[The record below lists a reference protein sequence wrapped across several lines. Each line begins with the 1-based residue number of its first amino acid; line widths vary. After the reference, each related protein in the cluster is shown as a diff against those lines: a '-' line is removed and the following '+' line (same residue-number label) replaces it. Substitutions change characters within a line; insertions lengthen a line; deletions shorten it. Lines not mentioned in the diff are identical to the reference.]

1 MKEQIDFDWSEKLE
15 IPDKNDRNIVIET
28 FPADKLERSK
38 YAKFLTQYLISSSYD
53 ESKSIDLNY
62 VLNLNSE
69 WGAGKSYF
77 LRRWAHD
84 LKSKHPVV
92 YIDAWKQ
99 DYSEDPL
106 MTVVSSLIS
115 QLREQ
120 AGIDE
125 DDTKIKAP
133 KKLIGLLK
141 AAAPSLARGL
151 SKRYL
156 GIDPAKIM
164 ESDDEDETIDS
175 DEKDEHDKPIDMG
188 LAASKI
194 VDQLINEHD
203 SKAIAIN
210 NLKANV
216 KKWIKLVVTE
226 NSLSNPAFVFIDELD
241 RCRPNYAVEM
251 LETIKHIFDIP
262 GVVFVV
268 ATDTEQLQHAVKAIY
283 GVGFDAR
290 VYLSRFFNSRFSLKT
305 PNLENLL
312 EVHCDTKKLSK
323 EYFERLDIVVW
334 PVNNDYLLTINNIT
348 VVLNAFNLSPR
359 SAIQITE
366 RIIATIYHLS
376 PKAIIDVIMLAT
388 LLCIREKNES
398 LYEEIIVKKFNKKD
412 GDKPLDTYLIE
423 HFNIASERIKINI
436 DISEHLVISK
446 RSGLQ
451 YLESGVYKVDYSY
464 YLKNIFCKFFNESNI
479 YLHFRSANLG
489 SITTPIEQIFDEFSN
504 IEYKEARIHS
514 GKSAEFWLRY
524 LNVDNKLDEVEVGLY
539 QDLVELASAIDWLSE
554 EDKLETRI
562 SRGQLT

>member
-1 MKEQIDFDWSEKLE
+1 MTDKIDFDWSKKLE
-15 IPDKNDRNIVIET
+15 VTDVNDPDIVTET

-38 YAKFLTQYLISSSYD
+38 YAKFLTQYLISSSRD
-53 ESKSIDLNY
+53 ESKLTDINY

-125 DDTKIKAP
+125 DDIKIKAP

-141 AAAPSLARGL
+141 AAAPSLVRGL

-164 ESDDEDETIDS
+164 ESDDEDSIES
-175 DEKDEHDKPIDMG
+175 DEKDDDGNPIDMG
-188 LAASKI
+188 LAASKV

-203 SKAIAIN
+203 SKALAIN
-210 NLKANV
+210 NLKVNV
-216 KKWIKLVVTE
+216 KKWIEIVVQE
-226 NSLSNPAFVFIDELD
+226 NKLSNPAFVFIDELD

-290 VYLSRFFNSRFSLKT
+290 VYLSRFFNSRFSLKA

-323 EYFERLDIVVW
+323 EYFDKLDILVW
-334 PVNNDYLLTINNIT
+334 PVNDDFSLTINNIT
-348 VVLNAFNLSPR
+348 AVLNAFNLSPR
-359 SAIQITE
+359 AAIQITE
-366 RIIATIYHLS
+366 RIIATISHL
-376 PKAIIDVIMLAT
+376 PYKATIDIVMLAT
-388 LLCIREKNES
+388 LLCIREKDES
-398 LYEEIIVKKFNKKD
+398 LYEEIVTKVFDKKEGYKT
-412 GDKPLDTYLIE
+412 LDNYLIE
-423 HFNIASERIKINI
+423 CFKITNEYIKIDIN
-436 DISEHLVISK
+436 ISEYPVFSQVN
-446 RSGLQ
+446 GLH
-451 YLESGVYKVDYSY
+451 YLESGIYSIDYSY
-464 YLKNIFCKFFNESNI
+464 YLKTIFCTFFTTGSPIYNFSARSLDRNI
-479 YLHFRSANLG
+479 SPIDQIVQEFTNLEYDEAKDFFGRSSEFLVKYLQLKA
-489 SITTPIEQIFDEFSN
+489 
-504 IEYKEARIHS
+504 K
-514 GKSAEFWLRY
+514 
-524 LNVDNKLDEVEVGLY
+524 LNEVEVGLY
-539 QDLVELASAIDWLSE
+539 CDLVELASAIDWLSDE
-554 EDKLETRI
+554 AKIKEKVENF
-562 SRGQLT
+562 

>member
-1 MKEQIDFDWSEKLE
+1 MKEKIDFDWSKKLE
-15 IPDKNDRNIVIET
+15 ITDINDPNVVTET

-38 YAKFLTQYLISSSYD
+38 YAGFLTQYLISSSRD
-53 ESKSIDLNY
+53 ESKSTDINY

-84 LKSKHPVV
+84 LKSEHPVV

-125 DDTKIKAP
+125 NDIKIKAP

-141 AAAPSLARGL
+141 AAASSLARGV

-156 GIDPAKIM
+156 GIDPVKIM
-164 ESDDEDETIDS
+164 NSDDEDETIES
-175 DEKDEHDKPIDMG
+175 DEKDSEGKPIDMG
-188 LAASKI
+188 LAASKV

-210 NLKANV
+210 NLKDNV
-216 KKWIKLVVTE
+216 KKWIEIVVQD
-226 NSLSNPAFVFIDELD
+226 NKLSNPAFVFIDELD

-290 VYLSRFFNSRFSLKT
+290 VYLSRFFNSRFSLKA
-305 PNLENLL
+305 PNLDNLL
-312 EVHCDTKKLSK
+312 EVHCDTKKLSQ
-323 EYFERLDIVVW
+323 EYFDKKNIDIFLM
-334 PVNNDYLLTINNIT
+334 DDDLMIKNIT
-348 VVLNAFNLSPR
+348 TIFNAFSLSPR

-366 RIIATIYHLS
+366 RLIATISNLS
-376 PKAIIDVIMLAT
+376 NNKIVDILMLT
-388 LLCIREKNES
+388 ILLCIREKDEELSYCIFTNTLDKYKGADRSS
-398 LYEEIIVKKFNKKD
+398 LSTLLINKFDIVDASISFKFVKNNYFERYVTNHNFFKD
-412 GDKPLDTYLIE
+412 GCYD
-423 HFNIASERIKINI
+423 I
-436 DISEHLVISK
+436 DLEYYIS
-446 RSGLQ
+446 
-451 YLESGVYKVDYSY
+451 
-464 YLKNIFCKFFNESNI
+464 NAFNEGNDIFIELEYLGAEKSQLKSCIDSLNSIVYPAVQSNSDEIAKRLFEFI
-479 YLHFRSANLG
+479 YSNTELRE
-489 SITTPIEQIFDEFSN
+489 IEIG
-504 IEYKEARIHS
+504 EYR
-514 GKSAEFWLRY
+514 
-524 LNVDNKLDEVEVGLY
+524 
-539 QDLVELASAIDWLSE
+539 DLVELATAIDWAGDPKENINYTE
-554 EDKLETRI
+554 EI
-562 SRGQLT
+562 N